1 MTWLVPKR
9 GGADSAMMVPAMLS
23 PPKADGSQAWHHK
36 QGRGVRGREVIQ
48 RGIHLVRAGRRQ
60 RHAVHEDL
68 HTVGMEASHLGHA
81 GWGPFRRLACSAAPG
96 CSQEAPHGGEL
107 GAVSLYPRTTTRGT
121 SSAGGPGLAGSARTR
136 HTAAAAH
143 TATEEITILSLSP
156 VLLHGV
162 TEGTGVLAVEGIGD
176 GLAQGRVLGVQH
188 NHAVEGHGLKGH
200 PMGAAGEQDGKQ
212 RSEGACPAQEE

>member
-68 HTVGMEASHLGHA
+68 HTVPVQAPDLGHA
-81 GWGPFRRLACSAAPG
+81 GLGTVAHDGHTRRVLE
-96 CSQEAPHGGEL
+96 QRGGVL
-107 GAVSLYPRTTTRGT
+107 HAGAVR
-121 SSAGGPGLAGSARTR
+121 
-136 HTAAAAH
+136 
-143 TATEEITILSLSP
+143 
-156 VLLHGV
+156 
-162 TEGTGVLAVEGIGD
+162 
-176 GLAQGRVLGVQH
+176 
-188 NHAVEGHGLKGH
+188 
-200 PMGAAGEQDGKQ
+200 
-212 RSEGACPAQEE
+212 